1 MAAQMGG
8 MIIEVEIVEA
18 RDLLSSDSNGFSDPY
33 VVIDKTPGLASGAK
47 TPIIK
52 KNLNPV
58 WNYSTV
64 LHFDHNL
71 SKIKFKVF
79 DWDRFS
85 SDDPLG
91 SCSFS
96 PSIFNDGVPIDIWEP
111 LKQKPKKKKKPGEK
125 RGPYPTKGE
134 LHIKMNAKNACQF
147 CNPGGWFA
155 IQGVAAP
162 GAAPGA
168 VMAPQMV
175 PMAMA
180 AGGPAVPFGAVC
192 MGLGWDFSMGNQIDL
207 DASVIAFGPQGE
219 QLDLVYYGKLVGCGG
234 GVRHSGDNR
243 TGAGEGDDEVITL
256 NFAAIPPNIVRLVC
270 VVNSYS
276 GASLSRAKS
285 AYVRLF
291 SGPHTLGAQ
300 KLTKMCD
307 SQGLFFCFFQRN
319 QMGQWLFQT
328 VLQPVPGHLATES
341 IPAIRQFLAGVPF
354 F

>member
-1 MAAQMGG
+1 MM
-8 MIIEVEIVEA
+8 IEVEIVEA
-18 RDLLSSDSNGFSDPY
+18 RDLLPSDSNGFSDPY
-33 VVIDKTPGLASGAK
+33 VVIEKTPGLSGGAK
-47 TPIIK
+47 TQIVK

-58 WNYSTV
+58 WNFTTV

-71 SKIKFKVF
+71 TKIKFKVF

-96 PSIFNDGVPIDIWEP
+96 PSIFNDGVPIDMWEP
-111 LKQKPKKKKKPGEK
+111 LKQKPKKKKPGTK
-125 RGPYPTKGE
+125 GPYPTKGE
-134 LHIKMNAKNACQF
+134 LHIKMTAKNACQF

-155 IQGVAAP
+155 LQGVAAP

-175 PMAMA
+175 PMTMA
-180 AGGPAVPFGAVC
+180 AGGPQVPFGDVC
-192 MGLGWDFSMGNQIDL
+192 LGLGWDFTAGYSMDL
-207 DASVIAFGPQGE
+207 DASVIAFGAQGE
-219 QLDLVYYGKLVGCGG
+219 QLDLVYYGKLTGCGG
-234 GVRHSGDNR
+234 AVRHSGDNR
-243 TGAGEGDDEVITL
+243 TGAGAGDDEVITL
-256 NFAAIPPNIVRLVC
+256 SLPRVPPNIVRLVC

-276 GASLSRAKS
+276 NTSLSRAKS

-291 SGPHTLGAQ
+291 AGPNTLGAQ

-307 SQGLFFCFFQRN
+307 SVGLFFCFFQRN
-319 QMGQWLFQT
+319 SCGQWLFQT

-341 IPAIRQFLAGVPF
+341 VPAIRQFLAGIPLF
-354 F
+354 

>member
-1 MAAQMGG
+1 MGG
-8 MIIEVEIVEA
+8 MMIEVEIVEA

-33 VVIDKTPGLASGAK
+33 VVIEKTPGLASGAK

-58 WNYSTV
+58 WNYTTV

-71 SKIKFKVF
+71 QKIKFKVY

-96 PSIFNDGVPIDIWEP
+96 PSIFNDGVPIDQWEP
-111 LKQKPKKKKKPGEK
+111 LKQKPKKKKPGDK
-125 RGPYPTKGE
+125 KGSWPTKGE
-134 LHIKMNAKNACQF
+134 LHIKMTAKNACQF

-155 IQGVAAP
+155 LQGVAAP

-168 VMAPQMV
+168 VLAPQMV
-175 PMAMA
+175 PMTMA
-180 AGGPAVPFGAVC
+180 AGGPPMPFGDVC
-192 MGLGWDFSMGNQIDL
+192 LGLGWDISYSGNMDL
-207 DASVIAFGPQGE
+207 DASVIALGPQGE

-234 GVRHSGDNR
+234 AVRHSGDNR
-243 TGAGEGDDEVITL
+243 TGAGAGDDEVITL
-256 NFAAIPPNIVRLVC
+256 SLPNIPPNIVRLVC

-276 GASLSRAKS
+276 KVSLSHAKS

-291 SGPHTLGAQ
+291 AGPNTLGAQ
-300 KLTKMCD
+300 KLTKVVDCL
-307 SQGLFFCFFQRN
+307 GLFFCFFQRN
-319 QMGQWLFQT
+319 SVGAWFFQT

-341 IPAIRQFLAGVPF
+341 LPAIRQFLAGIPF

>member
-1 MAAQMGG
+1 MGG

-33 VVIDKTPGLASGAK
+33 VVIEKTPGLAAGAK

-58 WNYSTV
+58 WNFSTV

-71 SKIKFKVF
+71 TKIKFKVF

-91 SCSFS
+91 CCSFS
-96 PSIFNDGVPIDIWEP
+96 PSVFNDGVPLDIWEP
-111 LKQKPKKKKKPGEK
+111 LVQKPKKKTKPH
-125 RGPYPTKGE
+125 GPYPTKGE
-134 LHIKMNAKNACQF
+134 LHIKMTAKNACQF

-155 IQGVAAP
+155 LQGAASPAGGIAAP
-162 GAAPGA
+162 M
-168 VMAPQMV
+168 VV
-175 PMAMA
+175 PMTMA
-180 AGGPAVPFGAVC
+180 AGGPPIPYGEIC
-192 MGLGWDFSMGNQIDL
+192 LGLGWDFSYGASIDL
-207 DASVIAFGPQGE
+207 DASVIALGPQGE
-219 QLDLVYYGKLVGCGG
+219 QLDLIYYGKLIGCNGS
-234 GVRHSGDNR
+234 VRHSGDNR
-243 TGAGEGDDEVITL
+243 TGAGAGDDEVITFNL
-256 NFAAIPPNIVRLVC
+256 PAVPPNVVRLVC

-276 GASLSRAKS
+276 KQSLSRAKS

-291 SGPHTLGAQ
+291 NGPNTLAAQ
-300 KLTKMCD
+300 KLTKVCD
-307 SQGLFFCFFQRN
+307 SLGLLFCFFQRN
-319 QMGQWLFQT
+319 SMGAWFFQT

-341 IPAIRQFLAGVPF
+341 LPAIRQFLAGVPF